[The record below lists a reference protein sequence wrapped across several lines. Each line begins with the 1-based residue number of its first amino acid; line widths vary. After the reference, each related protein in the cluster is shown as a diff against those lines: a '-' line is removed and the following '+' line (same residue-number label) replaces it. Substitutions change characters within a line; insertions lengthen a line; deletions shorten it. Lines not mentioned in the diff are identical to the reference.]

1 MTQQLMSFLR
11 CDNINMPLSSHIS
24 APFYSISTKKRDQL
38 KNDIDKIKQCPD
50 RLVFAG
56 KTGNIY
62 YSDI

>member
-1 MTQQLMSFLR
+1 
-11 CDNINMPLSSHIS
+11 MPLSSHIS